1 MAQVALTLLAAALYA
16 AAAVRVR
23 RRRGSV
29 DALRALSFSLG
40 IALLLVAFLSPLDR
54 LGEEKYFSLH
64 MAQHLLIGDLAPLC
78 CVLGLSGPLLRP
90 ALALRPVRALRF
102 LTHPLVALPLWAVD
116 LCLWHVAP
124 LYDAALDH
132 DAVHAL
138 QHLLFFGCGALLWA
152 ALLELLPGPRWFR
165 LPHRLGY
172 VGVMWLVSLTL
183 SQIFMWS
190 GHVYYVRYGDRLNDQ
205 RIGGGIMLLEG
216 SFVMISLV
224 AWLLWRELQP
234 GSISTASV
242 AQPKS
247 VAPQG
252 VPSSGS

>member
-1 MAQVALTLLAAALYA
+1 MTQLALTLLAAALYV

-23 RRRGSV
+23 RRRGTF
-29 DALRALSFSLG
+29 DPLRAASFALG

-54 LGEEKYFSLH
+54 LGEERYFSAH
-64 MAQHLLIGDLAPLC
+64 MAQHLLIGDLAPLF

-90 ALALRPVRALRF
+90 ALALRPVRALRV
-102 LTHPLVALPLWAVD
+102 LAHPLVALPLWAVD
-116 LCLWHVAP
+116 LVAWHTTP

-138 QHLLFFGCGALLWA
+138 QHLLFFTCGALLWS
-152 ALLELLPGPRWFR
+152 ALLELLPGPRWVR

-172 VGVMWLVSLTL
+172 VGVMWLVSLAL
-183 SQIFMWS
+183 SQVFLWS
-190 GHVYYVRYGDRLNDQ
+190 GHAYYPRYGGNVDDQ
-205 RIGGGIMLLEG
+205 RVGGGIMLLEG
-216 SFVMISLV
+216 SLVMISVL
-224 AWLLWRELQP
+224 AWLLWKELSP
-234 GSISTASV
+234 AMSTASV
-242 AQPKS
+242 AQPKP